1 MTPSGRRALPPIL
14 ETATEEELLE
24 LVRFLLRYRADQET
38 QENPPPCKMPP
49 RPHDNEVI
57 QFGPYEGMTFG
68 RQYEL
73 YKKGVALGAD
83 GGRLFDGETVYIL
96 ATGHQG
102 PRIEEIDYFH
112 GVSVF
117 SQGAGPTA
125 QMADDSDICSTH
137 MISIG
142 KGSKTIRNIIKVQ
155 RAFRSRLQGAARQGN
170 Q

>member
-1 MTPSGRRALPPIL
+1 M
-14 ETATEEELLE
+14 
-24 LVRFLLRYRADQET
+24 
-38 QENPPPCKMPP
+38 
-49 RPHDNEVI
+49 
-57 QFGPYEGMTFG
+57 FG

-83 GGRLFDGETVYIL
+83 GGLLFDGETVYIL
-96 ATGHQG
+96 ATDYQG

-125 QMADDSDICSTH
+125 QMADDSDICSTN

-142 KGSKTIRNIIKVQ
+142 KESKTIRNIIRVQ
-155 RAFRSRLQGAARQGN
+155 RAFRSRLQGVTMRAN

>member
-1 MTPSGRRALPPIL
+1 MTTPSGKRALPPVL
-14 ETATEEELLE
+14 ETATAEEVL
-24 LVRFLLRYRADQET
+24 
-38 QENPPPCKMPP
+38 
-49 RPHDNEVI
+49 EVI

-83 GGRLFDGETVYIL
+83 GGLLFDGETVYIL

-137 MISIG
+137 MISID
-142 KGSKTIRNIIKVQ
+142 KGNKTIRNIIRMQ
-155 RAFRSRLQGAARQGN
+155 RAFRSRLQGAAMQGN